1 MVESLSA
8 RIVSKNP
15 TLVELEHPLISLDR
29 DRNRLPSHGRLE
41 ICFASAYRASGGDVS
56 LREEPAA

>member
-8 RIVSKNP
+8 RIVRKNP

-29 DRNRLPSHGRLE
+29 DGDRLLSHGRLE
-41 ICFASAYRASGGDVS
+41 ICFGSAYRVSGCYIS
-56 LREEPAA
+56 LR